1 MTRERRLFSSEF
13 KLQMVRL
20 YENGKPRNEIIREYD
35 LTPSPLGKWIKQYQN
50 TGTFNHQDN
59 LSDEEKELIKLRKEV
74 QHLKME
80 NDIFKASSV
89 DHGTKIEVI
98 QKNAHQYSVSAM
110 GNVLKI
116 LRSTYYDSIK
126 RKDNK
131 ITKDDSNVERAV
143 INIFNANR
151 KVFATRRI
159 KNHLNDKGHTVSRR
173 KIGRIMKKYNLVS
186 VYTKAK
192 YKNHP
197 KETNE
202 KLIKNH
208 LNRAFNREQPME
220 TLVSDLTYVKVAGTW
235 HYICLFIDLFNRE
248 IVGYSAGKNKDANL
262 VSKAISRIN
271 HNLEQIKLFHTDRG
285 KEFDNHLI
293 DEVLE
298 TFKIKRSLSTK
309 GCPYDNAV
317 AEATMKS
324 MKTEF
329 VKQMQFENL
338 EQLKTELFD
347 YVNWYN
353 NFRPHSSLQYL
364 TPVAFKNLH
373 MKTV

>member
-126 RKDNK
+126 TKDNK

-317 AEATMKS
+317 AEATMKA

>member
-151 KVFATRRI
+151 KVFATIRI

-317 AEATMKS
+317 AEATMKA

>member
-317 AEATMKS
+317 AETTMKA

>member
-262 VSKAISRIN
+262 VSKAIRRIN

-317 AEATMKS
+317 AEATMKA

>member
-271 HNLEQIKLFHTDRG
+271 HNLEQIKLFHTDIG

-317 AEATMKS
+317 AEATMKA

>member
-80 NDIFKASSV
+80 NDILKQSAF

-317 AEATMKS
+317 AEATMKA

>member
-1 MTRERRLFSSEF
+1 
-13 KLQMVRL
+13 
-20 YENGKPRNEIIREYD
+20 
-35 LTPSPLGKWIKQYQN
+35 
-50 TGTFNHQDN
+50 
-59 LSDEEKELIKLRKEV
+59 
-74 QHLKME
+74 
-80 NDIFKASSV
+80 
-89 DHGTKIEVI
+89 
-98 QKNAHQYSVSAM
+98 M

-248 IVGYSAGKNKDANL
+248 IVGDSAGKNKDANL

-317 AEATMKS
+317 AEATMKA

>member
-248 IVGYSAGKNKDANL
+248 IVGYSAGENKDANL

-317 AEATMKS
+317 AEATMKA

>member
-98 QKNAHQYSVSAM
+98 QKNTHQYSVSAM

-317 AEATMKS
+317 AEATMKA

>member
-13 KLQMVRL
+13 KLQKVRL
-20 YENGKPRNEIIREYD
+20 YENGKPKNEIIREYD

-80 NDIFKASSV
+80 NDILKQAALIM
-89 DHGTKIEVI
+89 GRKLEVI

-317 AEATMKS
+317 AEATMKA

>member
-271 HNLEQIKLFHTDRG
+271 HNLEQIKLFYTDRG

-317 AEATMKS
+317 AEATMKA

>member
-20 YENGKPRNEIIREYD
+20 YENGKSRNEIIREYD

-317 AEATMKS
+317 AEATMKA

>member
-1 MTRERRLFSSEF
+1 
-13 KLQMVRL
+13 
-20 YENGKPRNEIIREYD
+20 
-35 LTPSPLGKWIKQYQN
+35 
-50 TGTFNHQDN
+50 
-59 LSDEEKELIKLRKEV
+59 
-74 QHLKME
+74 
-80 NDIFKASSV
+80 
-89 DHGTKIEVI
+89 
-98 QKNAHQYSVSAM
+98 M

-271 HNLEQIKLFHTDRG
+271 HNFEQIKLFHTDRG

-317 AEATMKS
+317 AEATMKA

>member
-317 AEATMKS
+317 AEATMKA

-347 YVNWYN
+347 YLNWYN

>member
-131 ITKDDSNVERAV
+131 ITKDDSNVECAV

-317 AEATMKS
+317 AEATMKA

>member
-271 HNLEQIKLFHTDRG
+271 HNLEKIKLFHTDRG

-317 AEATMKS
+317 AEATMKA

>member
-271 HNLEQIKLFHTDRG
+271 HNLEQIKIFHTDRG

-317 AEATMKS
+317 AEATMKA

>member
-248 IVGYSAGKNKDANL
+248 VVGYSAGKNKDANL

-317 AEATMKS
+317 AEATMKA

>member
-151 KVFATRRI
+151 KVFAIRRI

-317 AEATMKS
+317 AEATMKA

>member
-248 IVGYSAGKNKDANL
+248 IVGYSAGKNNDANL

-317 AEATMKS
+317 AEATMKA

>member
-317 AEATMKS
+317 AEATMKA

-373 MKTV
+373 MKTA

>member
-1 MTRERRLFSSEF
+1 MTKERRLFSSEF

-317 AEATMKS
+317 AEATMKA

>member
-1 MTRERRLFSSEF
+1 
-13 KLQMVRL
+13 
-20 YENGKPRNEIIREYD
+20 
-35 LTPSPLGKWIKQYQN
+35 
-50 TGTFNHQDN
+50 
-59 LSDEEKELIKLRKEV
+59 
-74 QHLKME
+74 
-80 NDIFKASSV
+80 
-89 DHGTKIEVI
+89 
-98 QKNAHQYSVSAM
+98 M

-317 AEATMKS
+317 AEATMKA

-353 NFRPHSSLQYL
+353 NFRPHSSLQYW

>member
-74 QHLKME
+74 QRLKME

-317 AEATMKS
+317 AEATMKA

>member
-159 KNHLNDKGHTVSRR
+159 KKHLNDKGHTVSRR

-317 AEATMKS
+317 AEATMKA

>member
-208 LNRAFNREQPME
+208 LNRTFNREQPME

-317 AEATMKS
+317 AEATMKA

>member
-1 MTRERRLFSSEF
+1 MTIERRLFSSEF

-317 AEATMKS
+317 AEATMKA

>member
-131 ITKDDSNVERAV
+131 ITKDDSNVEHAV

-317 AEATMKS
+317 AEATMKA